1 MGHCAVWGDGGE
13 TDSGTRD
20 LVAGGWEARRARR
33 GSCSTHRQATLSS
46 VHTTSNELP
55 WTSSTY
61 AYNISIYYN
70 VASAWTG
77 VAVRAGR

>member
-1 MGHCAVWGDGGE
+1 MDHCAVWGDGGE

-20 LVAGGWEARRARR
+20 LVAGGWEVRRARP

-46 VHTTSNELP
+46 VQCPHYILWATLDHYT
-55 WTSSTY
+55 
-61 AYNISIYYN
+61 ISIYYN

-77 VAVRAGR
+77 AAARAGR